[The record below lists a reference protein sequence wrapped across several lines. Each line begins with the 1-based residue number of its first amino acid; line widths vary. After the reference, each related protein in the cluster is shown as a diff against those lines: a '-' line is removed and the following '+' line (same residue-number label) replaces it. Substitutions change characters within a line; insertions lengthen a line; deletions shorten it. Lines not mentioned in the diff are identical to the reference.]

1 MPAKLVFDER
11 FLTPDIVT
19 VEARKKTNDLVRVP
33 VHNQSDRIRAS
44 ELGTVA
50 QDFGSFL
57 LVYGSKRSLA
67 RRYGEGAQKVET
79 TVHLPGTAFE
89 PIAGAPALSV
99 NNSAATR
106 FGRGYYVVQLA
117 GIATDDVL
125 DSIRALGLEVLQY
138 VPNNA
143 FFVYGDSSSAARA
156 SAHSRVRWV
165 GEYAPDQKIAMHL
178 QNMTTSPDGETA
190 MYNISVFAR
199 ADLEE
204 VASKIL
210 EASGGRLVAKM
221 PLQSSYFN
229 VVRVEMQAGS
239 IGKVAG
245 LEDIVAIDSFEA
257 PTIEDERSSQILA
270 GNYIDTTNIFAPGYD
285 PLTQFGV
292 TGTNVTVAVV
302 DDGVSIPGSGGLYIT
317 ATNTVNGP
325 FHGATAGAEGGHGHL
340 NASIIAGNA
349 PFGNFDTSGY
359 NHGVGV
365 APGSHIVNVPFLKDG
380 YPLDDA
386 LAANDAVTT
395 PGPNGVKATISNN
408 SWGFGLNANSY
419 ESLAATY
426 DVLSRD
432 ASFAAAIDP
441 LLFVF
446 SAGNSGASGL
456 TRPKVAKNVISVGNS
471 ENLRS
476 VRLSNGVNITAN
488 NMDDLSS
495 SSSRGPTA
503 DGRIK
508 PDITA
513 PGSVITGG
521 RAGDCS
527 TITNCFEAN
536 HAVSS
541 GTSHAAPQI
550 AGAAALFTEYWK
562 AAHSGLNPSIALTK
576 AVILQSGQDMNGAGT
591 ASAIPNGS
599 EGWGRANMKFMM
611 NTGVPMKYVDQTV
624 QFGAPGEE
632 VIYSGAIADGSKPFR
647 ATLVWTDPPG
657 TVDPALVNDL
667 DLTVTIGNTVYRGN
681 VFTGG
686 LSATGGVADTRNNV
700 EQVWRNGEAAG
711 TPVTITV
718 RSAAING

>member
-1 MPAKLVFDER
+1 M
-11 FLTPDIVT
+11 
-19 VEARKKTNDLVRVP
+19 
-33 VHNQSDRIRAS
+33 
-44 ELGTVA
+44 
-50 QDFGSFL
+50 
-57 LVYGSKRSLA
+57 
-67 RRYGEGAQKVET
+67 
-79 TVHLPGTAFE
+79 
-89 PIAGAPALSV
+89 
-99 NNSAATR
+99 
-106 FGRGYYVVQLA
+106 
-117 GIATDDVL
+117 
-125 DSIRALGLEVLQY
+125 
-138 VPNNA
+138 
-143 FFVYGDSSSAARA
+143 
-156 SAHSRVRWV
+156 
-165 GEYAPDQKIAMHL
+165 
-178 QNMTTSPDGETA
+178 
-190 MYNISVFAR
+190 
-199 ADLEE
+199 
-204 VASKIL
+204 
-210 EASGGRLVAKM
+210 
-221 PLQSSYFN
+221 
-229 VVRVEMQAGS
+229 
-239 IGKVAG
+239 
-245 LEDIVAIDSFEA
+245 
-257 PTIEDERSSQILA
+257 
-270 GNYIDTTNIFAPGYD
+270 
-285 PLTQFGV
+285 
-292 TGTNVTVAVV
+292 
-302 DDGVSIPGSGGLYIT
+302 
-317 ATNTVNGP
+317 
-325 FHGATAGAEGGHGHL
+325 

-386 LAANDAVTT
+386 LAANDAVIT

-681 VFTGG
+681 VFTGR

-718 RSAAING
+718 RSAAINGDGVIGNGDPTDQHFALVVHNFAGLYSIEGRVVLANGRGLAGAIVSVSDGPDVIARSLTNAFGFYRVENLPGGSTYNVVASTRRFLFPPQTVNLNDANLEGVNFIASGGP

>member
-1 MPAKLVFDER
+1 MLNHQERLRVVLIPLFTIVGAAVWLGATSDLPRAQVRKMPAKLVFDER

-33 VHNQSDRIRAS
+33 VHYESDRIRAS

-79 TVHLPGTAFE
+79 TVHLPGAAFE
-89 PIAGAPALSV
+89 PIASAPALSV

-302 DDGVSIPGSGGLYIT
+302 DDGVSIPGSGGLYI
-317 ATNTVNGP
+317 
-325 FHGATAGAEGGHGHL
+325 
-340 NASIIAGNA
+340 
-349 PFGNFDTSGY
+349 
-359 NHGVGV
+359 
-365 APGSHIVNVPFLKDG
+365 
-380 YPLDDA
+380 
-386 LAANDAVTT
+386 
-395 PGPNGVKATISNN
+395 
-408 SWGFGLNANSY
+408 
-419 ESLAATY
+419 
-426 DVLSRD
+426 
-432 ASFAAAIDP
+432 
-441 LLFVF
+441 
-446 SAGNSGASGL
+446 
-456 TRPKVAKNVISVGNS
+456 
-471 ENLRS
+471 
-476 VRLSNGVNITAN
+476 
-488 NMDDLSS
+488 
-495 SSSRGPTA
+495 
-503 DGRIK
+503 
-508 PDITA
+508 
-513 PGSVITGG
+513 
-521 RAGDCS
+521 
-527 TITNCFEAN
+527 
-536 HAVSS
+536 
-541 GTSHAAPQI
+541 
-550 AGAAALFTEYWK
+550 
-562 AAHSGLNPSIALTK
+562 
-576 AVILQSGQDMNGAGT
+576 
-591 ASAIPNGS
+591 
-599 EGWGRANMKFMM
+599 
-611 NTGVPMKYVDQTV
+611 
-624 QFGAPGEE
+624 
-632 VIYSGAIADGSKPFR
+632 
-647 ATLVWTDPPG
+647 
-657 TVDPALVNDL
+657 
-667 DLTVTIGNTVYRGN
+667 
-681 VFTGG
+681 
-686 LSATGGVADTRNNV
+686 
-700 EQVWRNGEAAG
+700 
-711 TPVTITV
+711 
-718 RSAAING
+718 